1 LILIREI
8 SPSHHRLL
16 GNNILKVLISERLL
30 CISFTTGVVIW
41 RKEYMSSKPTG
52 IVILAILQLIQALA
66 ALAIGVLALMAGALL
81 LPIFGLL
88 LAFFPLLLG
97 IIGLIL
103 FYGLWTLKGWAWL
116 WTLIINLLSIIVGV
130 FGNLADL
137 MNLLSLAISII
148 IVIYLFTPGVRAAF
162 KK

>member
-1 LILIREI
+1 
-8 SPSHHRLL
+8 
-16 GNNILKVLISERLL
+16 
-30 CISFTTGVVIW
+30 
-41 RKEYMSSKPTG
+41 MSSKPTG